1 VNINLQPLPAS
12 PSSLQNLCVPA
23 LSFSF
28 SRHSTPYSPEGSR
41 STTHYFLVTQEARQL
56 FSHQAIT
63 QTFRHSRG
71 IPLRLKQSF
80 RGPGGDPT
88 RGFSPLAQLCVREYA
103 GTPATPFISGDY
115 FTIHGHPRVGYP
127 FLDSQLVCS
136 FSTAPLLAAKSHGIN
151 TPRSSLKQT
160 TSTAFIISV
169 YEKQGVVCGPRVGER
184 RADCSAERADVYQQG
199 AKAFE
204 QRATYA
210 AVLTPLGQWST
221 RASHKKPTLDSI
233 CQQSSSVRPVAL
245 SKLLVKRRH
254 ATSFVSLTNAAK
266 PARTSS
272 LLAAEP
278 CASCHF

>member
-28 SRHSTPYSPEGSR
+28 SGHSTLSGLEGSR
-41 STTHYFLVTQEARQL
+41 STAHYFLVTQEALQL
-56 FSHQAIT
+56 FPHQAIT

-71 IPLRLKQSF
+71 IPPLFKRSS

-88 RGFSPLAQLCVREYA
+88 RVFSPLAQLCVREYA

-115 FTIHGHPRVGYP
+115 FTICGYPLVGYP

-151 TPRSSLKQT
+151 TSRSSLKQT

-169 YEKQGVVCGPRVGER
+169 YEKQGGGV
-184 RADCSAERADVYQQG
+184 
-199 AKAFE
+199 
-204 QRATYA
+204 
-210 AVLTPLGQWST
+210 
-221 RASHKKPTLDSI
+221 
-233 CQQSSSVRPVAL
+233 
-245 SKLLVKRRH
+245 
-254 ATSFVSLTNAAK
+254 
-266 PARTSS
+266 RTSGRRKKS
-272 LLAAEP
+272 RLLR
-278 CASCHF
+278 